1 MSEKT
6 PVVRGLRDIYPGESE
21 RFDMVERSMIEIIR
35 KYGYQEIR
43 LPMLEAID
51 LFSRGLGEGTDAV
64 EKEMYTLED
73 RDHDI
78 LALRPEGTASC
89 VRAVIDRN
97 MTREGKPRLW
107 YAGPMF
113 RYERPQKGRYRQFYQ
128 IGVEAFGLEGPDV
141 DAELIFMGT
150 DMWKFLGLES
160 AVDLEINTIGSG
172 DSRRGYS
179 EALVEYLNPRKKELD
194 ADSKRR
200 LTTNPMRI
208 LDSKNSSTQKLLE
221 SAPDLHDFIDS
232 ASRTHFE
239 GVCEYLDREGVNFR
253 VNPRLVRGLDYYTDT
268 VFEWVTDKLGSQGT
282 ICAGGR
288 YDGLVERLGG
298 PSVPAAGFA
307 AGLDR
312 VVLLHE
318 TLGMNADDS
327 AADVYVIAMESQHE
341 AYARRLAQFLR
352 RETPLRIRQHL
363 GGGKVGVQMRQ
374 ADRSGARWAVIV
386 GDDEVAENR
395 VALKWLREETEQES
409 LGFEQLVT
417 CLNRAVESH

>member
-6 PVVRGLRDIYPGESE
+6 RVVRGLRDIYPGESE
-21 RFDMVERSMIEIIR
+21 RFDVVERSMIEIIR
-35 KYGYQEIR
+35 KYGYEEIR
-43 LPMLEAID
+43 LPMLESID
-51 LFSRGLGEGTDAV
+51 LFKRGLGEATDAV

-97 MTREGKPRLW
+97 LIREGKPRLW

-128 IGVEAFGLEGPDV
+128 IGAEAFGLRGPDV
-141 DAELIFMGT
+141 DAELILMGS
-150 DMWKFLGLES
+150 DMWQVLGLES
-160 AVDLEINTIGSG
+160 AVELEMNTIGSG
-172 DSRRGYS
+172 DSRRTYC
-179 EALVEYLNPRKKELD
+179 EALVKYLTPRKKELD
-194 ADSKRR
+194 SDSERR

-208 LDSKNSSTQKLLE
+208 LDSKNASTQKLLE
-221 SAPDLHDFIDS
+221 SAPDLHDFVDS
-232 ASRTHFE
+232 ASRSHFE
-239 GVCEYLDREGVNFR
+239 DVCEYLDREGISFR

-288 YDGLVERLGG
+288 YDGLFERLGG

-318 TLGMNADDS
+318 TMGMNIEES
-327 AADVYVIAMESQHE
+327 AVDVYVIVMERQHE
-341 AYARRLAQFLR
+341 AYARRVAQFMR
-352 RETPLRIRQHL
+352 SETSLRIRQHM

-386 GDDEVAENR
+386 GDDEVSENR

-409 LGFEQLVT
+409 LDFEQLAT

>member
-6 PVVRGLRDIYPGESE
+6 RVVRGLRDIYPGESE
-21 RFDMVERSMIEIIR
+21 RFDVVERSMIEIIR
-35 KYGYQEIR
+35 KYGYEEIR
-43 LPMLEAID
+43 LPMLESID
-51 LFSRGLGEGTDAV
+51 LFKRGLGEATDAV

-97 MTREGKPRLW
+97 LIREGKPRLW

-128 IGVEAFGLEGPDV
+128 IGAEAFGLRGPDV
-141 DAELIFMGT
+141 DAELILMGS
-150 DMWKFLGLES
+150 DMWQVLGLES
-160 AVDLEINTIGSG
+160 AVELEMNTIGSG
-172 DSRRGYS
+172 DSRRTYCA
-179 EALVEYLNPRKKELD
+179 ALVKYLTPRKKELD
-194 ADSKRR
+194 SDSERR

-208 LDSKNSSTQKLLE
+208 LDSKNASTQKLLE
-221 SAPDLHDFIDS
+221 SAPDLHDFVDS
-232 ASRTHFE
+232 ASRSHFE
-239 GVCEYLDREGVNFR
+239 DVCEYLDREGISFR

-288 YDGLVERLGG
+288 YDGLFERLGG

-318 TLGMNADDS
+318 TMGMNIEES
-327 AADVYVIAMESQHE
+327 AVDVYVIVMERQHE
-341 AYARRLAQFLR
+341 AYARRVAQFMR
-352 RETPLRIRQHL
+352 SETSLRIRQHM

-386 GDDEVAENR
+386 GDDEVSENR
-395 VALKWLREETEQES
+395 VALKWLREETEQKTMD
-409 LGFEQLVT
+409 FEQLAA
-417 CLNRAVESH
+417 CLNKAVEPQ

>member
-6 PVVRGLRDIYPGESE
+6 RVVRGLRDIYPGESE
-21 RFDMVERSMIEIIR
+21 RFDVVERSMIEIIR
-35 KYGYQEIR
+35 KYGYEEIR
-43 LPMLEAID
+43 LPMLESID
-51 LFSRGLGEGTDAV
+51 LFKRGLGEATDAV

-97 MTREGKPRLW
+97 LIREGKPRLW

-128 IGVEAFGLEGPDV
+128 IGAEAFGLRGPDV
-141 DAELIFMGT
+141 DAELILMGS
-150 DMWKFLGLES
+150 DMWQVLGLES
-160 AVDLEINTIGSG
+160 AVELEMNTIGSG
-172 DSRRGYS
+172 DSRRTYC
-179 EALVEYLNPRKKELD
+179 EALVKYLTPRKKELD
-194 ADSKRR
+194 SDSERR

-208 LDSKNSSTQKLLE
+208 LDSKNASTQKLLE
-221 SAPDLHDFIDS
+221 SAPDLHDFVDS
-232 ASRTHFE
+232 ASRSHFE
-239 GVCEYLDREGVNFR
+239 DVCEYLDREGISFR

-318 TLGMNADDS
+318 TMGMNIEES
-327 AADVYVIAMESQHE
+327 AVDVYVIVMERQHG
-341 AYARRLAQFLR
+341 AYARRVAQFMR
-352 RETPLRIRQHL
+352 SETSLRIRQHM

-386 GDDEVAENR
+386 GDDEVSENR
-395 VALKWLREETEQES
+395 VALKWLREETEQKTMD
-409 LGFEQLVT
+409 FEQLAA
-417 CLNRAVESH
+417 CLNKAVEPQ

>member
-6 PVVRGLRDIYPGESE
+6 RVVRGLRDIYPGESE
-21 RFDMVERSMIEIIR
+21 RFDVVERSMIEIIR
-35 KYGYQEIR
+35 KYGYEEIR
-43 LPMLEAID
+43 LPMLESID
-51 LFSRGLGEGTDAV
+51 LFKRGLGEATDTV

-97 MTREGKPRLW
+97 LIREGKPRLW

-128 IGVEAFGLEGPDV
+128 IGAEAFGLRGPDV
-141 DAELIFMGT
+141 DAELILMGS
-150 DMWKFLGLES
+150 DMWQVLGLES
-160 AVDLEINTIGSG
+160 AVELEMNTIGSG
-172 DSRRGYS
+172 DSRRTYC
-179 EALVEYLNPRKKELD
+179 EALVKYLTPRKKELD
-194 ADSKRR
+194 SDSERR

-208 LDSKNSSTQKLLE
+208 LDSKNASTQKLLE
-221 SAPDLHDFIDS
+221 SAPDLHDFVDS
-232 ASRTHFE
+232 ASRSHFE
-239 GVCEYLDREGVNFR
+239 DVCEYLDREGISFR

-288 YDGLVERLGG
+288 YDGLFERLGG

-318 TLGMNADDS
+318 TMGMNIEES
-327 AADVYVIAMESQHE
+327 AVDVYVIVMERQHE
-341 AYARRLAQFLR
+341 AYARRVAQFMR
-352 RETPLRIRQHL
+352 SETSLRIRQHM

-386 GDDEVAENR
+386 GDDEVSENR
-395 VALKWLREETEQES
+395 VALKWLREETEQKTMD
-409 LGFEQLVT
+409 FEQLAA
-417 CLNRAVESH
+417 CLNKAVEPQ

>member
-1 MSEKT
+1 
-6 PVVRGLRDIYPGESE
+6 
-21 RFDMVERSMIEIIR
+21 
-35 KYGYQEIR
+35 
-43 LPMLEAID
+43 
-51 LFSRGLGEGTDAV
+51 LGEATDAV

-97 MTREGKPRLW
+97 LIREGKPRLW

-128 IGVEAFGLEGPDV
+128 IGAEAFGLRGPDV
-141 DAELIFMGT
+141 DAELILMGS
-150 DMWKFLGLES
+150 DMWQVLGLES
-160 AVDLEINTIGSG
+160 AVELEMNTIGSG
-172 DSRRGYS
+172 DSRRTYC
-179 EALVEYLNPRKKELD
+179 EALVKYLTPRKKELD
-194 ADSKRR
+194 SDSERR

-208 LDSKNSSTQKLLE
+208 LDSKNASTQKLLE
-221 SAPDLHDFIDS
+221 SAPDLHDFVDS
-232 ASRTHFE
+232 ASRSHFE
-239 GVCEYLDREGVNFR
+239 DVCEYLDREGISFR

-288 YDGLVERLGG
+288 YDGLFERLGG

-318 TLGMNADDS
+318 TMGMNIEES
-327 AADVYVIAMESQHE
+327 AVDVYVIVMERQHE
-341 AYARRLAQFLR
+341 AYARRVAQFMR
-352 RETPLRIRQHL
+352 SETSLRIRQHM

-386 GDDEVAENR
+386 GDDEVSENR
-395 VALKWLREETEQES
+395 VALKWLREETEQKTMD
-409 LGFEQLVT
+409 FEQLAA
-417 CLNRAVESH
+417 CLNKAVEPQ

>member
-6 PVVRGLRDIYPGESE
+6 RVVRGLRDIYPGESE
-21 RFDMVERSMIEIIR
+21 RFDVVERSMIEIIR
-35 KYGYQEIR
+35 KYGYEEIR
-43 LPMLEAID
+43 LPMLESID
-51 LFSRGLGEGTDAV
+51 LFKRGLGEATDAV

-97 MTREGKPRLW
+97 LIREGKPRLW

-113 RYERPQKGRYRQFYQ
+113 RYERPQRGRYRQFYQ
-128 IGVEAFGLEGPDV
+128 IGAEAFGLRGPDV
-141 DAELIFMGT
+141 DAELILMGS
-150 DMWKFLGLES
+150 DMWQVLGLES
-160 AVDLEINTIGSG
+160 AVELEMNTIGSG
-172 DSRRGYS
+172 DSRRTYC
-179 EALVEYLNPRKKELD
+179 EALVKYLTPRKKELD
-194 ADSKRR
+194 SDSERR

-208 LDSKNSSTQKLLE
+208 LDSKNASTQKLLE
-221 SAPDLHDFIDS
+221 SAPDLHDFVDS
-232 ASRTHFE
+232 ASRSHFE
-239 GVCEYLDREGVNFR
+239 DVCEYLDREGISFR

-288 YDGLVERLGG
+288 YDGLFERLGG

-318 TLGMNADDS
+318 TMGMNIEES
-327 AADVYVIAMESQHE
+327 AVDVYVIVMERQHE
-341 AYARRLAQFLR
+341 AYARRVAQFMR
-352 RETPLRIRQHL
+352 SETSLRIRQHM

-386 GDDEVAENR
+386 GDDEVSENR
-395 VALKWLREETEQES
+395 VALKWLREETEQKTMD
-409 LGFEQLVT
+409 FEQLAA
-417 CLNRAVESH
+417 CLNKAVEPQ

>member
-6 PVVRGLRDIYPGESE
+6 RVVRGLRDIYPGESE
-21 RFDMVERSMIEIIR
+21 RFNVVERSMIEIIR
-35 KYGYQEIR
+35 KYGYEEIR
-43 LPMLEAID
+43 IPMLESID
-51 LFSRGLGEGTDAV
+51 LFKRGLGEATDAV

-97 MTREGKPRLW
+97 LFREGKPRLW

-128 IGVEAFGLEGPDV
+128 IGAEAFGLKGPDV
-141 DAELIFMGT
+141 DAELILMGS
-150 DMWKFLGLES
+150 DMWKLLGVES
-160 AVDLEINTIGSG
+160 AVELEMNTIGSG
-172 DSRRGYS
+172 DSRRAYCD
-179 EALVEYLNPRKKELD
+179 ALVKYLSPRKKELD
-194 ADSKRR
+194 SDSERR

-208 LDSKNSSTQKLLE
+208 LDSKNASTQKLLE
-221 SAPDLHDFIDS
+221 SGPDLHEFVDS
-232 ASRTHFE
+232 ESRSHFE
-239 GVCEYLDREGVNFR
+239 EVCEDLDREGISFR

-312 VVLLHE
+312 VVLMHE
-318 TLGMNADDS
+318 TMGMKVDES
-327 AADVYVIAMESQHE
+327 AVDVYVIVMDRQHD
-341 AYARRLAQFLR
+341 AYARRVAQFMRSETSLR
-352 RETPLRIRQHL
+352 VRQHM

-374 ADRSGARWAVIV
+374 ADRSGARWAVII

-395 VALKWLREETEQES
+395 VALKWLREETEQTTMD
-409 LGFEQLVT
+409 FEQLAA
-417 CLNRAVESH
+417 CLTNTVEPQ

>member
-1 MSEKT
+1 
-6 PVVRGLRDIYPGESE
+6 
-21 RFDMVERSMIEIIR
+21 
-35 KYGYQEIR
+35 
-43 LPMLEAID
+43 
-51 LFSRGLGEGTDAV
+51 
-64 EKEMYTLED
+64 
-73 RDHDI
+73 
-78 LALRPEGTASC
+78 
-89 VRAVIDRN
+89 
-97 MTREGKPRLW
+97 
-107 YAGPMF
+107 MF

-128 IGVEAFGLEGPDV
+128 IGAEAFGLEGPDV
-141 DAELIFMGT
+141 DAELIFMGH
-150 DMWKFLGLES
+150 DIWKMLGLES
-160 AVDLEINTIGSG
+160 AVELEMNTIGSG
-172 DSRRGYS
+172 DSRRAYS
-179 EALVEYLNPRKKELD
+179 EALVKYLNPRKKELD
-194 ADSKRR
+194 VDSERR

-208 LDSKNSSTQKLLE
+208 LDSKNASTQKLLE

-239 GVCEYLDREGVNFR
+239 GVCEYLDREGINFR

-318 TLGMNADDS
+318 TLGMNADES
-327 AADVYVIAMESQHE
+327 AADVYVIVMESRHE
-341 AYARRLAQFLR
+341 AYARRLAQFMR
-352 RETPLRIRQHL
+352 TETSLRIRQHL

-409 LGFEQLVT
+409 LDFEQLAT

>member
-1 MSEKT
+1 MSKKT
-6 PVVRGLRDIYPGESE
+6 PVVRGLRDIYPGESA
-21 RFDMVERSMIEIIR
+21 RFDMVERSMIETIR

-43 LPMLEAID
+43 LPILEAID
-51 LFSRGLGEGTDAV
+51 LFSRGLGEATDAV

-128 IGVEAFGLEGPDV
+128 IGAEAFGLAGPDV
-141 DAELIFMGT
+141 DAELIFMGH
-150 DMWKFLGLES
+150 DMWKLLGLES
-160 AVDLEINTIGSG
+160 AVELEMNTIGSG
-172 DSRRGYS
+172 DSRRAYS
-179 EALVEYLNPRKKELD
+179 EALVKYLNPRKKELD
-194 ADSKRR
+194 ADSERR

-221 SAPDLHDFIDS
+221 SAPDPHDFIDS
-232 ASRTHFE
+232 ASRAHFE
-239 GVCEYLDREGVNFR
+239 GVCEYLDHEGINFR

-268 VFEWVTDKLGSQGT
+268 VFEWVTDELGSQGT

-288 YDGLVERLGG
+288 YNGLVERLGG

-318 TLGMNADDS
+318 TLGMNADES
-327 AADVYVIAMESQHE
+327 AADVYVIVMESQHE
-341 AYARRLAQFLR
+341 AYARRLAQFMR
-352 RETPLRIRQHL
+352 RETSLRIRQHL

-386 GDDEVAENR
+386 GDEEVAENR

-409 LGFEQLVT
+409 LDFEQLAT

>member
-6 PVVRGLRDIYPGESE
+6 RVVRGLRDIYPGESE
-21 RFDMVERSMIEIIR
+21 RFDVVERSMIEIIR
-35 KYGYQEIR
+35 KYGYEEIR
-43 LPMLEAID
+43 LPMLESID
-51 LFSRGLGEGTDAV
+51 LFKRGLGEATDAV

-97 MTREGKPRLW
+97 LIREGKPRLW

-128 IGVEAFGLEGPDV
+128 IGAEAFGLRGPDV
-141 DAELIFMGT
+141 DAELILMGS
-150 DMWKFLGLES
+150 DMWQVLGLES
-160 AVDLEINTIGSG
+160 AVELEMNTIGSG
-172 DSRRGYS
+172 DSRRTYC
-179 EALVEYLNPRKKELD
+179 EALVKYLTPRKKELD
-194 ADSKRR
+194 SDSERR

-208 LDSKNSSTQKLLE
+208 LDSKNASTQKLLE
-221 SAPDLHDFIDS
+221 SAPDLHDFVDS
-232 ASRTHFE
+232 ASRSHFE
-239 GVCEYLDREGVNFR
+239 DVCEYLDREGISFR

-288 YDGLVERLGG
+288 YDGLFERLGG

-318 TLGMNADDS
+318 TMGMNIEES
-327 AADVYVIAMESQHE
+327 AVDVYVIVMERQHG
-341 AYARRLAQFLR
+341 AYARRVAQFMR
-352 RETPLRIRQHL
+352 SETSLRIRQHM

-386 GDDEVAENR
+386 GDDEVSENR
-395 VALKWLREETEQES
+395 VALKWLREETEQKTMD
-409 LGFEQLVT
+409 FEQLAA
-417 CLNRAVESH
+417 CLNKAVEPQ

>member
-6 PVVRGLRDIYPGESE
+6 RVVRGLRDIYPGESE
-21 RFDMVERSMIEIIR
+21 RFDVVERSMIEIIR
-35 KYGYQEIR
+35 KYGYEEIR
-43 LPMLEAID
+43 LPMLESID
-51 LFSRGLGEGTDAV
+51 LFKRGLGEATDAV

-97 MTREGKPRLW
+97 LIREGKPRLW

-128 IGVEAFGLEGPDV
+128 IGAEAFGLRGPDV
-141 DAELIFMGT
+141 DAELILMGS
-150 DMWKFLGLES
+150 DMWQVLGLES
-160 AVDLEINTIGSG
+160 AVELEMNTIGSG
-172 DSRRGYS
+172 DSRRTYC
-179 EALVEYLNPRKKELD
+179 EALVKYLTPRKKELD
-194 ADSKRR
+194 SDSERR

-208 LDSKNSSTQKLLE
+208 LDSKNASTQKLLE
-221 SAPDLHDFIDS
+221 SAPDLHDFVDS
-232 ASRTHFE
+232 ASRSHFE
-239 GVCEYLDREGVNFR
+239 DVCEYLDREGISFR

-288 YDGLVERLGG
+288 YDGLFERLGG

-318 TLGMNADDS
+318 TMGMNIEES
-327 AADVYVIAMESQHE
+327 AVDVYVIVMERQHE
-341 AYARRLAQFLR
+341 AYARRVAQFMR
-352 RETPLRIRQHL
+352 SETSLRIRQHM

-386 GDDEVAENR
+386 GDDEVSENR
-395 VALKWLREETEQES
+395 VALKWLREETEQKTMD
-409 LGFEQLVT
+409 FEQLAA
-417 CLNRAVESH
+417 CLNKAVEPQ